1 METLELVGC
10 PISSIPC
17 ELLSNQL
24 NIKNLQLGNGYE
36 NSLKCLTHSDDSL
49 VQGLLK
55 ILELVGCP
63 ISSIPCELLSNQL
76 NIKNLQLGNGYR
88 NFLKHL
94 SLWGLTHFNDS
105 LVQGLLKILELDS
118 CPIVSTV
125 ATGYNEPVCTENSLY
140 RTNILR
146 TDFS

>member
-76 NIKNLQLGNGYR
+76 NIKNLQLGNGYE
-88 NFLKHL
+88 NSLKC
-94 SLWGLTHFNDS
+94 LTHSDDS
-105 LVQGLLKILELDS
+105 LVQGLLKILELVG
-118 CPIVSTV
+118 CPISSIPCELLS
-125 ATGYNEPVCTENSLY
+125 NQL
-140 RTNILR
+140 NIKNLQLGNG
-146 TDFS
+146 